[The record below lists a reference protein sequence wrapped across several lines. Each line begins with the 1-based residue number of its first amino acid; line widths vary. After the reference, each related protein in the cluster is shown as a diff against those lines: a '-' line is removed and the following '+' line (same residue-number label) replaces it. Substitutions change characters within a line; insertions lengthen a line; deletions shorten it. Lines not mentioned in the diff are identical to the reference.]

1 MQHVNDSSENRSTRR
16 SRRWLTTCAGLTAFA
31 LLAGACSSSKT
42 SAPATSPAA
51 TTPAT
56 TGGTTAGTTS
66 DATSTTTSA
75 GGSFDD
81 LGPATGKEML
91 VGLVNTEGT
100 PGLDFPDI
108 RVDIAASVEYLNKHG
123 GFGGR
128 KITLANCTAK
138 GNPESSQACA
148 QELVGKKVELVMVGL
163 DLFVDYPTYT
173 AAKIPV
179 IGMLPILAGDSNA
192 NALFLTGGTA
202 TVMAAIAVVAKDKY
216 KATSVGIVS
225 SNNVGAASNAAA
237 LKASLDKAGIP
248 SKLVSGG
255 DNETDAGYQGLMR
268 EAAAD
273 NPTVLVSLYSDAGCI
288 GTMRGRAALGITIPV
303 MTTGICASADVIKEV
318 GDDAVGWSFVGVQTA
333 TPGPDLTRTQN
344 ILAPVQ
350 TPPVVPAS
358 QLDPNSLSLGGIGYL
373 MIMSLAKY
381 ANDVAKKGTEVTGQT
396 LYDYLKTAKGLT
408 LAGGTLPVECGVLP
422 TYSSICSFLFPFAE
436 YVKGKGVQTVA
447 GLEGVDSRPLL
458 P

>member
-1 MQHVNDSSENRSTRR
+1 MARASTRHGA
-16 SRRWLTTCAGLTAFA
+16 RRTRRLTVCAGLTAFA
-31 LLAGACSSSKT
+31 LLAGACSSDKAATPGTSK
-42 SAPATSPAA
+42 AG

-56 TGGTTAGTTS
+56 TGASTSGTTVDTTPTS
-66 DATSTTTSA
+66 APTST
-75 GGSFDD
+75 
-81 LGPATGKEML
+81 LGPATGKEIL

-108 RVDIAASVEYLNKHG
+108 RVDIAASVEYLNQHG

-148 QELVGKKVELVMVGL
+148 QELVGKKVELVMIGL
-163 DLFVDYPTYT
+163 DLFVDYPTFT

-202 TVMAAIAVVAKDKY
+202 TVMSAIAVVARDKY

-225 SNNVGAASNAAA
+225 SNNVGASANATA
-237 LKASLDKAGIP
+237 LKASLDKAGIA

-268 EAAAD
+268 EAASG

-333 TPGPDLTRTQN
+333 KPGPDLTRTQT

-350 TPPVVPAS
+350 SPPVVPAS
-358 QLDPNSLSLGGIGYL
+358 DLDPNSLSLGGIGYL

-381 ANDVAKKGTEVTGQT
+381 SNDVAAKGTEVTGQSI
-396 LYDYLKTAKGLT
+396 YDYLKTAKGLT
-408 LAGGTLPVECGVLP
+408 LAGGTLPVECGALA
-422 TYSSICSFLFPFAE
+422 TYSSICSFQFPFAE
-436 YVKGKGVQTVA
+436 YNKGVGVKTVP
-447 GLEGVDSRPLL
+447 GLEAVDSRSLL